1 MPRKIAYYMNLTVMK
16 IPFSFD
22 LRVFNFHTNA
32 LTSNVSKALL
42 KDWAGGA
49 SPSGRGVWPVE
60 TVCACAA
67 QHDMTGKRSS
77 ALCHMTWVLSAPPSS
92 QNQPAGLQ
100 EIEGGGQ
107 WEQRKPTPEPES
119 QKERVECVKSVK
131 SFPFVFRKSSF
142 GFYQDQSL
150 NDHPATKCANVCYRA
165 VKRLL
170 CYSKFGSALF
180 YGPVPHVHTMYLLL

>member
-1 MPRKIAYYMNLTVMK
+1 
-16 IPFSFD
+16 
-22 LRVFNFHTNA
+22 
-32 LTSNVSKALL
+32 
-42 KDWAGGA
+42 
-49 SPSGRGVWPVE
+49 
-60 TVCACAA
+60 
-67 QHDMTGKRSS
+67 MTGKRSS

-107 WEQRKPTPEPES
+107 CEHRKLAPVPES

-131 SFPFVFRKSSF
+131 SFPFTFRNSSF

-165 VKRLL
+165 VKRLMRN
-170 CYSKFGSALF
+170 KNFGSSLF
-180 YGPVPHVHTMYLLL
+180 YGPVPHVHTTGVQTRQGWKRWQTKLHPPLPIYIYIYIYIYIHTWVGIAGYLTIQYNHDTAILR